1 MKKNIFALFIM
12 AVIAIGSLPAQD
24 LDEILKTYFETIG
37 QEKLL
42 EANTI
47 SSTGKMMQ
55 MGMEM
60 PFKMTFKRPKK
71 LHLEVD
77 VQGTKMVQGY
87 DGENGWMIAPWTGS
101 AEPIDIAG
109 IELQQLDEN
118 ADMDGKLWNY
128 KEKGS
133 EMELVGTEDMEGSD
147 VFVLKLTTKDGNV
160 DTYYLDSENYVILK
174 SISKIFMQGSE
185 VEVESFMSNFQE
197 VDGYVMPFTTE
208 QKFGGQ
214 GGMTM
219 NIETVEY
226 NIKVDDSIFAK
237 PAVPAAVEE

>member
-12 AVIAIGSLPAQD
+12 TIIAIGSLSAQD
-24 LDEILKTYFETIG
+24 LDEILETYFETIG

-42 EANTI
+42 DAETI

-60 PFKMTFKRPKK
+60 PFKMTFKRPRK

-101 AEPIDIAG
+101 AEPIDIEGA
-109 IELQQLDEN
+109 ELQQLDEN

-133 EMELVGTEDMEGSD
+133 EMELVGTEEMEGTS
-147 VFVLKLTTKDGNV
+147 VYVLKLTTKDGNV
-160 DTYYLDSENYVILK
+160 NTYYLDSEKYVILK
-174 SISKIFMQGSE
+174 SVSKTLMQGSK
-185 VEVESFMSNFQE
+185 VEVETFMSNFQE
-197 VDGYVMPFTTE
+197 IDGYVMPFTTE

-214 GGMTM
+214 IGITM

-237 PAVPAAVEE
+237 PAVPAAVKE